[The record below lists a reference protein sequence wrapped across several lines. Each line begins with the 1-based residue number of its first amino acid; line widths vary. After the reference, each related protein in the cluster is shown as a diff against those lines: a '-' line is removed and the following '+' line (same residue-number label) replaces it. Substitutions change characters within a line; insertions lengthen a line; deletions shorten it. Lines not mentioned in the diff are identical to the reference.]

1 MENDNDY
8 LASLDRRVS
17 DHDNKIAQGA
27 RDLTQLSL
35 EIKQLLER
43 INQGV
48 SPSVN
53 AVRQENSEIKL
64 ALADMKHKFELDMID
79 MKTMVR
85 ESTELTRSMLHNFE
99 TAKIAPLNSEIGFI
113 KKTFIYGLV
122 GAGVV
127 FIGEKVMN
135 VIWEKVFPIAPTA
148 IVETHISGKV
158 DH

>member
-1 MENDNDY
+1 MENDKDY

-17 DHDNKIAQGA
+17 DHDNKISQGN

-53 AVRQENSEIKL
+53 AVRHENGEIKL
-64 ALADMKHKFELDMID
+64 QLAEMKHKFELDMVD

-85 ESTELTRSMLHNFE
+85 ESTELTRSMLHNFD
-99 TAKIAPLNSEIGFI
+99 TGKIAPMNSEIGFI

-127 FIGEKVMN
+127 FIGERVMN
-135 VIWEKVFPIAPTA
+135 VVWEKVFPSMATVAHHTP
-148 IVETHISGKV
+148 EKV